1 MSELKAH
8 AGNGPA
14 DPSANGGSPRDVIV
28 QDMLPASVNLREEL
42 AECRSLMAECAR
54 LASASAQAAGAIARL
69 CDSETKRR
77 LAIARMD
84 VLPNPPPRR
93 SLLKDWKPDIGDYE
107 PGAPA
112 PWSGRSSNRKKRR
125 SIPGTNGETA
135 RYEWARRTARQSQPS
150 RHRPAQRAGADV
162 AGARARLRAPPPPRR
177 RAGCDGSG
185 DAECTSAGNLTLL
198 GRRHRLANRRRR
210 IRWR

>member
-93 SLLKDWKPDIGDYE
+93 LSPLRRASLSPSNPAPPVCAAMASPQQRKISSACACSIAASIATCAAAPYSMAIAR
-107 PGAPA
+107 PGAA
-112 PWSGRSSNRKKRR
+112 
-125 SIPGTNGETA
+125 ET
-135 RYEWARRTARQSQPS
+135 
-150 RHRPAQRAGADV
+150 
-162 AGARARLRAPPPPRR
+162 
-177 RAGCDGSG
+177 
-185 DAECTSAGNLTLL
+185 
-198 GRRHRLANRRRR
+198 
-210 IRWR
+210 I